1 MRISDWSSDVCSS
14 DLFVAGKLDEARQ
27 RGRQHQKLADQFAA
41 PLRLQVEHKAEAL
54 VRHERKGM
62 RRIDR
67 LRRPP
72 RKNLLVEMVLQ
83 PGRVLIAKIDRVQP
97 LELSLAPF
105 LPALRADFL
114 LPGHS
119 FAGLDADALQLLDGC
134 QCDTGKTTG

>member
-27 RGRQHQKLADQFAA
+27 RGRQHQTLADQFAA

-67 LRRPP
+67 QIGSASRRA
-72 RKNLLVEMVLQ
+72 
-83 PGRVLIAKIDRVQP
+83 RVCQYVSIPVVA
-97 LELSLAPF
+97 LSLKQKQK
-105 LPALRADFL
+105 
-114 LPGHS
+114 S
-119 FAGLDADALQLLDGC
+119 S
-134 QCDTGKTTG
+134 T